1 MTSQKQFLSATK
13 RIFLAI
19 VLVAVLVVP
28 GAVISSIWV
37 ENAESV
43 FFFGAIPI
51 AAAVFGGNHRLAL
64 PLAFL
69 TGGFGALAFLVVG
82 NTLLGTLLLAS
93 IAGLVGLTARRG
105 HQSPG
110 IMMAITLA
118 FMVVSPPVLTWN
130 ESGTRLEGLSFVL
143 VGAGLLL
150 MGGLW
155 SVLIGLV
162 PRHRIPVGA
171 KPVETDLSVVI
182 PYALALFV
190 ATGIATFGA
199 LTFDIGGLGAWI
211 ILTVLLVVQPDTK
224 SMRDKAKTRIAGTLV
239 GAVIAVILLLMLQS
253 LGDQDGTIQLVC
265 AFTLIGIA
273 MSYFQKGP
281 YWKFVMFLT
290 PGIILMDSNQ
300 VSNQILV
307 AEVRVGFTL
316 LGAVIAIL
324 VAFGVRE
331 LMSKID
337 YSRTANE

>member
-1 MTSQKQFLSATK
+1 MKPLKRLSTTTK
-13 RIFLAI
+13 RLSIAI
-19 VLVAVLVVP
+19 VFVAVLVMP
-28 GAVISSIWV
+28 GALASSIWI
-37 ENAESV
+37 ENASSV

-51 AAAVFGGNHRLAL
+51 AGAVFGGNQPIAL
-64 PLAFL
+64 RFTFL
-69 TGGFGALAFLVVG
+69 TAGVGALAFLVVG
-82 NTLLGTLLLAS
+82 NTLLSTLLLAT

-110 IMMAITLA
+110 ILMAITLA

-130 ESGTRLEGLSFVL
+130 ASGKQLEGSLFVL

-150 MGGLW
+150 AGGLW
-155 SVLIGLV
+155 AVAIGYV
-162 PRHRIPVGA
+162 VRNRIPAGA
-171 KPVETDLSVVI
+171 KPAEMELPVVI

-199 LTFDIGGLGAWI
+199 LTYDISGLGAWI
-211 ILTVLLVVQPDTK
+211 ILTVLLVVQPDQK
-224 SMRDKAKTRIAGTLV
+224 SMNDKAKNRILGTLA
-239 GAVIAVILLLMLQS
+239 GAVIAVIVLLILQS
-253 LGDQDGTIQLVC
+253 LGDQDGTVQLIC

-290 PGIILMDSNQ
+290 PGVILMDSNQ

-316 LGAVIAIL
+316 IGAVIAVL
-324 VAFGVRE
+324 VAVGVRTIA
-331 LMSKID
+331 SKVN
-337 YSRTANE
+337 YSGS